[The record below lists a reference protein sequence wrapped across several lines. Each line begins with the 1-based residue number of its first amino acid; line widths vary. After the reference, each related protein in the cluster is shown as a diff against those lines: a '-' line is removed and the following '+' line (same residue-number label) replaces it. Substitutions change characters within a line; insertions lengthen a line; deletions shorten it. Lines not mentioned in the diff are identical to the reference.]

1 MRISIKA
8 ARANANLKQE
18 EMASALNVTRQ
29 TISSWEKGKSLPTAG
44 MIDPI
49 CTLLGVKYDDI
60 QWKIKG

>member
-29 TISSWEKGKSLPTAG
+29 TISSWEKGKSLPTAD